1 MNTLFLSHLLIFP
14 PLTLVICK
22 VTALYLACNV
32 AYFTVLS
39 RDDII
44 DSDAVAIQF
53 SSDLGGGVAFKVMI
67 ALGVAF
73 STLGS
78 CNGSILTGGRLFFA
92 VSRTNEGHPA
102 LLPPF
107 FNHLNSKGAPMR
119 ALMAQCIWG
128 IVLLLLPGSSFSSL
142 LDYFGPVS
150 ETY

>member
-1 MNTLFLSHLLIFP
+1 MFP
-14 PLTLVICK
+14 NQ
-22 VTALYLACNV
+22 VTTLYLACNV

-53 SSDLGGGVAFKVMI
+53 SNDLGGGMACKVLI

-92 VSRTNEGHPA
+92 VSRTSQEGIPPLLPAFFNKLNSRGAPVRA
-102 LLPPF
+102 LL
-107 FNHLNSKGAPMR
+107 
-119 ALMAQCIWG
+119 AQCIWG

-150 ETY
+150 YYSPHAFL